1 MPDTGNIDYHSEP
14 VQEIMG
20 TIPSWITRWG
30 VTVIFAVFTLIVIG
44 CCIIRYP
51 QTVDGGISVTSS
63 CPPSELTARYDGLID
78 RVCVIDGQ
86 KVRPGEL
93 IALLST
99 PARYEDILSLNGYL
113 AMSDTL
119 SLETM
124 SGMRILSENLEL
136 GSLQGEWSTL
146 QKSFRDYR
154 HYLETNQTA
163 VKKEL
168 VRQQIE
174 GQRSHYATLTRQKS
188 LLDREAGME
197 CSALERDSILFAKK
211 AISQA
216 EYETSLKG
224 FLSKMNT
231 VAGFEAGLEATALG
245 ILQLEQQLVELDLQR
260 AAETEEYESDIR
272 RQIYRFKAQAA
283 IWLDTYAIISPS
295 EGIVSL
301 QDYWSPGQHVNVGD
315 VIANITPEG
324 PSEVTGRMKV
334 SSVGFGKVA
343 LGQTVNVRLNGFP
356 YMEYGMLKGV
366 VANIAAVPEKMQ
378 DGSVAYTVAVD
389 FPDGLESTYRKEFP
403 LIQHMDGEARIITKD
418 RRLIEQFMD
427 PIVSLFR
434 NR

>member
-1 MPDTGNIDYHSEP
+1 MPHNIDINYHSEP

-51 QTVDGGISVTSS
+51 QTVDAGISITSS

-86 KVRPGEL
+86 KVQAGEL

-99 PARYEDILSLNGYL
+99 PASYEDIISMSEYLS
-113 AMSDTL
+113 MSDTL
-119 SLETM
+119 GLDRM
-124 SGMRILSENLEL
+124 AHMPILSADLQL
-136 GSLQGEWSTL
+136 GGLQGQWSTL
-146 QKSFRDYR
+146 QKAFRDYS
-154 HYLETNQTA
+154 HYLETDQIA
-163 VKKEL
+163 VRKGL
-168 VRQQIE
+168 LRQQIE
-174 GQRSHYATLTRQKS
+174 GQRSHHATLMRQKT
-188 LLDREAGME
+188 LLDSEVEME
-197 CSALERDSILFAKK
+197 RKTLERDSLLCARK

-216 EYETSLKG
+216 EYETSRKG
-224 FLSKMNT
+224 FLSKLNT
-231 VAGFEAGLEATALG
+231 AAGFEASLEATALG
-245 ILQLEQQLVELDLQR
+245 ILQLEQLDLQR
-260 AAETEEYESDIR
+260 VTETETHESLISQ
-272 RQIYRFKAQAA
+272 QIYQLKAQVAT
-283 IWLDTYAIISPS
+283 WLDTYAVVAPS
-295 EGIVSL
+295 DGIVSL

-315 VIANITPEG
+315 VIANITPED

-334 SSVGFGKVA
+334 PSAGFGKVA

-356 YMEYGMLKGV
+356 YMEYGILKGV
-366 VANIAAVPEKMQ
+366 VANVASVPERLQ

-389 FPDGLESTYRKEFP
+389 FPNGLESTYRKEFP
-403 LIQHMDGEARIITKD
+403 LIQQMDGEAQIITRD
-418 RRLIEQFMD
+418 RRLIEQFID